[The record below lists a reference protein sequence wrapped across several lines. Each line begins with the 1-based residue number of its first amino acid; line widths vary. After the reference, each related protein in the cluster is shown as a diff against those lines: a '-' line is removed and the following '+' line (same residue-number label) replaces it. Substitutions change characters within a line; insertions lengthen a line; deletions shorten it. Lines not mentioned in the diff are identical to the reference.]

1 MTDETTGNSGREF
14 MDSTEMAEDLF
25 YALFQGSPV
34 GTILIDQE
42 NALLDANRFI
52 FKYFNQNEQPV
63 KGKRFGNL
71 FHCETVYE
79 SGNTCGSQ
87 EACQK
92 CLIRNALNRVVANGE
107 RFDDFELAHEFRLN
121 GRKDIKWFSVSATPV
136 KHQDD
141 FYAVVTF
148 VDITEQKHRE
158 ETLVL
163 LGITDGLT
171 GLYNRR
177 FIMEQIKQQAGKTP
191 RSTYSL
197 AMLDIDNF
205 KQINDTYGH
214 LTGDSVLQALAE
226 IITNS
231 IRYSDFAGRY
241 GGEEFLILFPETTEQ
256 AARMIVDRISHR
268 LKEHIFATIPRKI
281 TFSAGV
287 IEGSSDNPA
296 SHLDMIGK
304 ADELM
309 YQAKVNGKDRIE
321 SGRYEGC
328 L

>member
-1 MTDETTGNSGREF
+1 MLTDETKVNSGLEL
-14 MDSTEMAEDLF
+14 MGSTDLAEDLF
-25 YALFQGSPV
+25 YALFQGNPV

-42 NALLDANRFI
+42 NNLLDANRFI
-52 FKYFNQNEQPV
+52 FKYFNQDEQSV

-87 EACQK
+87 EVCQK
-92 CLIRNALNRVVANGE
+92 CLIRNALNRVVTKGE
-107 RFDDFELAHEFRLN
+107 PFDGLELAHEFRLN
-121 GRKDIKWFSVSATPV
+121 DRKDIKWFSVSATPV

-141 FYAVVTF
+141 YYAVVTF
-148 VDITEQKHRE
+148 VDVTELKHRE

-171 GLYNRR
+171 SMYNRR
-177 FIMEQIKQQAGKTP
+177 FIMEQIRLQAGKTP
-191 RSTYSL
+191 CSAFAL

-214 LTGDSVLQALAE
+214 LTGDSVLQALSG
-226 IITNS
+226 IIARS

-241 GGEEFLILFPETTEQ
+241 GGEEFLILFPDTTEQ
-256 AARMIVDRISHR
+256 VARMIVDRISRR
-268 LKEHIFATIPRKI
+268 LKEHIFDPELRQI

-287 IEGSSDNPA
+287 VESSSDNP
-296 SHLDMIGK
+296 SSYLDMIRK
-304 ADELM
+304 SDELM
-309 YQAKVNGKDRIE
+309 YQAKVNGKDRVE
-321 SGRYEGC
+321 SGRF
-328 L
+328 